1 MDEKK
6 SSISS
11 LFKDE
16 IRLDIIA
23 KIMWQYKKKFILP
36 VFTAC
41 LGTYLFLVFIPR
53 YYTATVK
60 LAPETGAPSMGGG
73 ELNTGEWPN
82 NYIWNEGDATHP
94 EQ

>member
-1 MDEKK
+1 MCKTPLLKKYNPMDEKK

-36 VFTAC
+36 VVATC
-41 LGTYLFLVFIPR
+41 LGTYVFLVCLLR
-53 YYTATVK
+53 YYSATVK
-60 LAPETGAPSMGGG
+60 RAPESA
-73 ELNTGEWPN
+73 
-82 NYIWNEGDATHP
+82 
-94 EQ
+94 

>member
-36 VFTAC
+36 VVATC
-41 LGTYLFLVFIPR
+41 LGT
-53 YYTATVK
+53 
-60 LAPETGAPSMGGG
+60 
-73 ELNTGEWPN
+73 
-82 NYIWNEGDATHP
+82 
-94 EQ
+94 